1 MERKTLALGLV
12 FSFTAMLIPA
22 AQQAKGKAAP
32 AIEKADDHLVLEAVK
47 FISPKKV
54 IAFMVPASI
63 LESSARN
70 PTMSIY
76 HNLLSKYQCIS
87 ITFYYPG

>member
-1 MERKTLALGLV
+1 MAVGLV

-22 AQQAKGKAAP
+22 AQQAKDKAAP

-54 IAFMVPASI
+54 ISGHYNGDSLWRLGVKSRKWA
-63 LESSARN
+63 
-70 PTMSIY
+70 
-76 HNLLSKYQCIS
+76 
-87 ITFYYPG
+87 

>member
-22 AQQAKGKAAP
+22 AQQAKDKAAP

-54 IAFMVPASI
+54 IPCHCNGDFLWRLGVKSRKWA
-63 LESSARN
+63 
-70 PTMSIY
+70 
-76 HNLLSKYQCIS
+76 
-87 ITFYYPG
+87 